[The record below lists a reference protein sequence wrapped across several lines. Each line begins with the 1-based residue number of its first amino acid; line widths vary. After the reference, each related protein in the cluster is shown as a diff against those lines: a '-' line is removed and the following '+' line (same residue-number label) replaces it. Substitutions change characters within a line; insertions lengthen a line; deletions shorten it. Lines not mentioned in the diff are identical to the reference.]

1 MIGSARDDR
10 QFRRGVVLG
19 LTMAEALLL
28 LIFLLLLILGVRLKT
43 QATHISDLEKARD
56 AAQSSLAAVQP
67 FMDKLSQRQKFDID
81 QDYVR
86 VKQQLAD
93 ANARLKDAALSVDL
107 VQQAASLAPAD
118 ATPEEATRAL
128 LNEAAIG
135 RQALDAARRF
145 APDLPP
151 EQAVEA
157 LLDAATIGQLYAKGA
172 LKDGGTPAELLASAG
187 ACKADLQSC
196 RNQTT
201 YLNSRLSAKTGGFDL
216 PPCWVDDKGKIQY
229 IFDAALTDD
238 GITMEDKTVA
248 GREADQEKLPLSH
261 ARYGEPLGREAFG
274 TAFSPLLKWSDEHGC
289 RFYVRLYDDMRD
301 GDRAEYKELRGTVEG
316 YFRILLSY

>member
-28 LIFLLLLILGVRLKT
+28 LIFLLMLILGMRLKT
-43 QATHISDLEKARD
+43 QATHIAELEKQRD
-56 AAQSSLAAVQP
+56 EVQSTLVAIQP
-67 FMDKLSQRQKFDID
+67 VIDKLTKRQKFDIT

-93 ANARLKDAALSVDL
+93 ANARLKDAELSVDL
-107 VQQAASLAPAD
+107 VQQAASLAPPD

-135 RQALDAARRF
+135 RQALDAAQRF

-151 EQAVEA
+151 EKAVEA
-157 LLDAATIGQLYAKGA
+157 LVNAATIGQA
-172 LKDGGTPAELLASAG
+172 LKSGGTPDQLLAAAG

-196 RNQTT
+196 KNQTT
-201 YLNSRLSAKTGGFDL
+201 YLNSRLNAKTGGFDL
-216 PPCWVDDKGKIQY
+216 PPCWVDNKGKIQY
-229 IFDAALTDD
+229 IFDTSLTDA
-238 GITMEDKTVA
+238 GIYVEDKGVA
-248 GREADQEKLPLSH
+248 GRESDQEKLPLSR
-261 ARYGEPLGREAFG
+261 ARYGEPLGPGEFSS
-274 TAFSPLLKWSDEHGC
+274 AFSPLLKWSNEHGC
-289 RFYVRLYDDMRD
+289 RFYVRLYDDMRE

>member
-1 MIGSARDDR
+1 MIGSARDDK

-28 LIFLLLLILGVRLKT
+28 LIFLLMLILGVRLKT
-43 QATHISDLEKARD
+43 QSTAIAELEKQRD
-56 AAQSSLAAVQP
+56 EAQSTLVAMQP
-67 FMDKLSQRQKFDID
+67 AFDQLTQKQKFDITK
-81 QDYVR
+81 DYVR
-86 VKQQLAD
+86 MQQQLAD

-107 VQQAASLAPAD
+107 VQQAASMAPPD

-135 RQALDAARRF
+135 RQALDAAQRF

-157 LLDAATIGQLYAKGA
+157 LVNAATIGQS
-172 LKDGGTPAELLASAG
+172 LKDGGTPDELLASAG

-196 RNQTT
+196 KNQTT
-201 YLNSRLSAKTGGFDL
+201 YLNSRLNAKTGGFDL
-216 PPCWVDDKGKIQY
+216 PPCWVDNKGKIQY
-229 IFDAALTDD
+229 IFDASLTDA
-238 GITMEDKTVA
+238 GIYVEDKAVP
-248 GREADQEKLPLSH
+248 GREADLDKLPLSR
-261 ARYGEPLGREAFG
+261 AVYGEPLGPGEFS
-274 TAFSPLLKWSDEHGC
+274 TAFSPLLKWSNDHGC

-301 GDRAEYKELRGTVEG
+301 GDRAAYKELRGTVEG

>member
-1 MIGSARDDR
+1 MIGSARDDK

-28 LIFLLLLILGVRLKT
+28 LIFLLMLILGVRLKT
-43 QATHISDLEKARD
+43 QATHIAELEQQRD
-56 AAQSSLAAVQP
+56 AAQSTLLAMQP
-67 FMDKLSQRQKFDID
+67 VFEKLSKSQKFDITK
-81 QDYVR
+81 DYVR

-107 VQQAASLAPAD
+107 IEQAASLAPAD

-135 RQALDAARRF
+135 REALDAAQRF

-151 EQAVEA
+151 EKAVEA
-157 LLDAATIGQLYAKGA
+157 LVNAAIIGQS
-172 LKDGGTPAELLASAG
+172 LKKGGTPDELLAAAG

-196 RNQTT
+196 KNQTT
-201 YLNSRLSAKTGGFDL
+201 YLNSRLNAKTGGFDL
-216 PPCWVDDKGKIQY
+216 PPCWVDNKGKIQY
-229 IFDAALTDD
+229 IFDTSLTDD
-238 GITMEDKTVA
+238 GIYVEDKSVA
-248 GREADQEKLPLSH
+248 GRETDQEKLPLTH
-261 ARYGEPLGREAFG
+261 ARYGEPLGPGEFSS
-274 TAFSPLLKWSDEHGC
+274 AFSPLLKWSNEHGC

>member
-1 MIGSARDDR
+1 M
-10 QFRRGVVLG
+10 
-19 LTMAEALLL
+19 
-28 LIFLLLLILGVRLKT
+28 LILGVRLKT
-43 QATHISDLEKARD
+43 QATHIAALEQARD
-56 AAQSSLAAVQP
+56 EAQSTLVAMQP
-67 FMDKLSQRQKFDID
+67 FVDKLSKNQKFDIT

-86 VKQQLAD
+86 VQQQLAD
-93 ANARLKDAALSVDL
+93 ANARLKDAGLTVDL
-107 VQQAASLAPAD
+107 VQQATSLAPPD

-151 EQAVEA
+151 EQAVAA
-157 LLDAATIGQLYAKGA
+157 LFNAATIEQS
-172 LKDGGTPAELLASAG
+172 LKNSTPDALLAAAG

-196 RNQTT
+196 KNQTT
-201 YLNSRLSAKTGGFDL
+201 YLNSRLTAKTGGFDL
-216 PPCWVDDKGKIQY
+216 PPCWVDAKGKIQY
-229 IFDAALTDD
+229 IFDASLSDA
-238 GITMEDKTVA
+238 GIFVEDKAVS
-248 GREADQEKLPLSH
+248 GRETDQEKLPLSH
-261 ARYGEPLGREAFG
+261 ARFGEPLGPGEFS
-274 TAFSPLLKWSDEHGC
+274 TAFSPLLKWSNDHGC

>member
-1 MIGSARDDR
+1 MIGSARDDK

-28 LIFLLLLILGVRLKT
+28 LIFLLMLILGVRMKT
-43 QATHISDLEKARD
+43 QATRIAELEKARD
-56 AAQSSLAAVQP
+56 EAQSTLVAVQP
-67 FMDKLSQRQKFDID
+67 FMDKLSKSQKFDIT

-86 VKQQLAD
+86 VQQQLAD

-128 LNEAAIG
+128 LNEATIG

-151 EQAVEA
+151 EQAVAA
-157 LLDAATIGQLYAKGA
+157 LVNAAVIGES
-172 LKDGGTPAELLASAG
+172 LKDGGTPEALLASAG

-196 RNQTT
+196 KNQTT
-201 YLNSRLSAKTGGFDL
+201 YLNSRLNLKTGGFDL
-216 PPCWVDDKGKIQY
+216 PPCWVDAKGKIQY
-229 IFDAALTDD
+229 IFDASLSD
-238 GITMEDKTVA
+238 GGIYVEDKGVA
-248 GREADQEKLPLSH
+248 GREADQEKLPLAR
-261 ARYGEPLGREAFG
+261 ARYGEPLGSGEFS
-274 TAFSPLLKWSDEHGC
+274 TAFSPLLKWSNDHGC

>member
-28 LIFLLLLILGVRLKT
+28 LIFLLMLILGIRLKT
-43 QATHISDLEKARD
+43 QATHIAELEKQRD
-56 AAQSSLAAVQP
+56 EVQSTLVAIQP
-67 FMDKLSQRQKFDID
+67 VIDKLTKRQKFDIT

-93 ANARLKDAALSVDL
+93 ANARLKDAELSVDL
-107 VQQAASLAPAD
+107 VQQAASLAPPD

-135 RQALDAARRF
+135 RQALDAAQRF

-151 EQAVEA
+151 EKAVEA
-157 LLDAATIGQLYAKGA
+157 LVNAATIGQA
-172 LKDGGTPAELLASAG
+172 LKSGGTPDQLLAAAG

-196 RNQTT
+196 KNQTT
-201 YLNSRLSAKTGGFDL
+201 YLNSRLNAKTGGFDL
-216 PPCWVDDKGKIQY
+216 PPCWVDNKGKIQY
-229 IFDAALTDD
+229 IFDTSLTDA
-238 GITMEDKTVA
+238 GIYVEDKGVA
-248 GREADQEKLPLSH
+248 GRESDQEKLPLSR
-261 ARYGEPLGREAFG
+261 ARYGEPLGPGEFSS
-274 TAFSPLLKWSDEHGC
+274 AFSPLLKWSNEHGC
-289 RFYVRLYDDMRD
+289 RFYVRLYDDMRE

>member
-1 MIGSARDDR
+1 MIGSARDDK

-28 LIFLLLLILGVRLKT
+28 LIFLLMLILGVRMKT
-43 QATHISDLEKARD
+43 QATRIAELEKARD
-56 AAQSSLAAVQP
+56 EAQSTLVAVQP
-67 FMDKLSQRQKFDID
+67 FMDKLSKSQKFDIT

-86 VKQQLAD
+86 VQQQLAD
-93 ANARLKDAALSVDL
+93 ANARLKDSALSVDL

-128 LNEAAIG
+128 LNEAMIG

-151 EQAVEA
+151 EQAVAA
-157 LLDAATIGQLYAKGA
+157 LVNAAIIGQS
-172 LKDGGTPAELLASAG
+172 LKDGSTPEELLASAG

-196 RNQTT
+196 KNQTT

-216 PPCWVDDKGKIQY
+216 PPCWVDAKGKIQY
-229 IFDAALTDD
+229 IFDASLSDA
-238 GITMEDKTVA
+238 GIYVEDKTVT
-248 GREADQEKLPLSH
+248 GREADQEKLPLSR
-261 ARYGEPLGREAFG
+261 ARYGEPLARGEFS
-274 TAFSPLLKWSDEHGC
+274 TAFSPLLRWSNDHGC

>member
-1 MIGSARDDR
+1 MIGSARDDK

-28 LIFLLLLILGVRLKT
+28 LIFLLMLILGVRLKT
-43 QATHISDLEKARD
+43 QSAEIAALEKQRD
-56 AAQSSLAAVQP
+56 DAQSTLVAMQP
-67 FMDKLSQRQKFDID
+67 VFDKLAKRDTFDITK
-81 QDYVR
+81 DYVR
-86 VKQQLAD
+86 MQQQLAD
-93 ANARLKDAALSVDL
+93 ANARLKDAELSVDL

-135 RQALDAARRF
+135 RQTLDAARRF

-151 EQAVEA
+151 ELAVEA
-157 LLDAATIGQLYAKGA
+157 LINAATIGQS
-172 LKDGGTPAELLASAG
+172 LKDGGTPDELLAAAG

-196 RNQTT
+196 KNQTT
-201 YLNSRLSAKTGGFDL
+201 YLNSRLNAKTGGFDL
-216 PPCWVDDKGKIQY
+216 PPCWVDNKGKIQY
-229 IFDAALTDD
+229 IFDASLTDA
-238 GITMEDKTVA
+238 GIYVEDKAVA
-248 GREADQEKLPLSH
+248 GREEDQEKLPLSRAH
-261 ARYGEPLGREAFG
+261 YGEPLGPGEFS
-274 TAFSPLLKWSDEHGC
+274 TAFSPLLKWSNDHGC
-289 RFYVRLYDDMRD
+289 RFYVRLYDDMRE

>member
-1 MIGSARDDR
+1 MIGSARDDK

-28 LIFLLLLILGVRLKT
+28 LIFLLMLILGIRLKSQST
-43 QATHISDLEKARD
+43 EIAELEKQRD
-56 AAQSSLAAVQP
+56 AAQSRLVAMQP
-67 FMDKLSQRQKFDID
+67 VFDKLAKRDKFDITK
-81 QDYVR
+81 DYVR
-86 VKQQLAD
+86 MQQQLAD
-93 ANARLKDAALSVDL
+93 ANARLKDAELSVDL
-107 VQQAASLAPAD
+107 VQQAASLAPPD

-135 RQALDAARRF
+135 RQALDAAQRF

-151 EQAVEA
+151 EKAVEA
-157 LLDAATIGQLYAKGA
+157 LVKAATIGQA
-172 LKDGGTPAELLASAG
+172 LKDGGTPDELLAAAG

-196 RNQTT
+196 KNQTT
-201 YLNSRLSAKTGGFDL
+201 FLNSRLNAKTGGFDL
-216 PPCWVDDKGKIQY
+216 PPCWVDNKGKIQY
-229 IFDAALTDD
+229 IFDASLSDA
-238 GITMEDKTVA
+238 GIYVEDKAVA
-248 GREADQEKLPLSH
+248 GREADQEKLPLAR
-261 ARYGEPLGREAFG
+261 ARYGEPLGPDEFSD
-274 TAFSPLLKWSDEHGC
+274 AFSPLLKWSNDHGC

>member
-1 MIGSARDDR
+1 MIGSARDDK

-28 LIFLLLLILGVRLKT
+28 LIFLLMLILGIRLKT
-43 QATHISDLEKARD
+43 QSTEIAALEKSRD
-56 AAQSSLAAVQP
+56 EAQSTLVAMRPV
-67 FMDKLSQRQKFDID
+67 FDKLSTTQKFDITK
-81 QDYVR
+81 DYVR
-86 VKQQLAD
+86 VQQQLAD
-93 ANARLKDAALSVDL
+93 ANARLKDAGLSVDL
-107 VQQAASLAPAD
+107 MQEAASLAPPE
-118 ATPEEATRAL
+118 ATPEQAVRAL

-151 EQAVEA
+151 EQAVQA
-157 LLDAATIGQLYAKGA
+157 LVNAAIIGQS
-172 LKDGGTPAELLASAG
+172 LKNGGTPDELLASAG

-196 RNQTT
+196 KNQTT
-201 YLNSRLSAKTGGFDL
+201 YLNSKLNAKTGGFDL
-216 PPCWVDDKGKIQY
+216 PPCWVDAKGKIQY
-229 IFDAALTDD
+229 IFDASLNDA
-238 GITMEDKTVA
+238 GIYVEDKAVA
-248 GREADQEKLPLSH
+248 GRETDQDKLPLSH
-261 ARYGEPLGREAFG
+261 ARYGEPLGPGEFSA
-274 TAFSPLLKWSDEHGC
+274 AFSPLLKWSNDHGC

>member
-1 MIGSARDDR
+1 MIGSARDDK

-28 LIFLLLLILGVRLKT
+28 LIFLLMLILGVRLKT
-43 QATHISDLEKARD
+43 QTTHIAELEKQRD
-56 AAQSSLAAVQP
+56 EAQSTLVAMQP
-67 FMDKLSQRQKFDID
+67 VFDKLAQRDKFDITK
-81 QDYVR
+81 DYVR
-86 VKQQLAD
+86 MQQQLAD

-107 VQQAASLAPAD
+107 VQQASALAPAD
-118 ATPEEATRAL
+118 ATAEEITRAL

-135 RQALDAARRF
+135 RQALDAAQRF

-151 EQAVEA
+151 EQAVAA
-157 LLDAATIGQLYAKGA
+157 LVNAATIGQS
-172 LKDGGTPAELLASAG
+172 LKDGGTPEELLASAG

-196 RNQTT
+196 KNQTT
-201 YLNSRLSAKTGGFDL
+201 YLNTRLNAKIGGFDL
-216 PPCWVDDKGKIQY
+216 PPCWVDTKGKIQY
-229 IFDAALTDD
+229 IFDASLTDA
-238 GITMEDKTVA
+238 GIYVEDKAVA
-248 GREADQEKLPLSH
+248 GREDDLEKLPLSR
-261 ARYGEPLGREAFG
+261 AVYGEPLGPGEFSA
-274 TAFSPLLKWSDEHGC
+274 AFSPLLKWSNEHGC

>member
-28 LIFLLLLILGVRLKT
+28 LIFLLMLILGVRLKT
-43 QATHISDLEKARD
+43 QATHIVELEKARD
-56 AAQSSLAAVQP
+56 EAQSTLVAVQP
-67 FMDKLSQRQKFDID
+67 FMDKLSKSQKFDVTR
-81 QDYVR
+81 DYMR
-86 VKQQLAD
+86 VQQQLAD
-93 ANARLKDAALSVDL
+93 AKARLKDAELTVDL
-107 VQQAASLAPAD
+107 VQQAATLAPPD

-151 EQAVEA
+151 EQAVAA
-157 LLDAATIGQLYAKGA
+157 LINAATIGQS
-172 LKDGGTPAELLASAG
+172 LKNGGTPDELLAAAG
-187 ACKADLQSC
+187 ACKTDLQSC
-196 RNQTT
+196 KNQTT
-201 YLNSRLSAKTGGFDL
+201 YLNTRLAAKTGGFDL
-216 PPCWVDDKGKIQY
+216 PPCWVDTKGKIQY
-229 IFDAALTDD
+229 IFDASLNDA
-238 GITMEDKTVA
+238 GIYIEDKAVA
-248 GREADQEKLPLSH
+248 GREADQEKLPLSR
-261 ARYGEPLGREAFG
+261 ARYGKPLGPGEFSS
-274 TAFSPLLKWSDEHGC
+274 AFSPLLKWSNDHGC

>member
-1 MIGSARDDR
+1 MIGSARDDK

-28 LIFLLLLILGVRLKT
+28 LIFLLMLILGVRLKT
-43 QATHISDLEKARD
+43 QTTHIAELEKQRD
-56 AAQSSLAAVQP
+56 EAQSTLVAMQP
-67 FMDKLSQRQKFDID
+67 VFDKLAQRDKFDITK
-81 QDYVR
+81 DYVR
-86 VKQQLAD
+86 MQQQLAD

-107 VQQAASLAPAD
+107 VQQASALAPAD
-118 ATPEEATRAL
+118 ATADEVTKAL

-135 RQALDAARRF
+135 RQALDAAQRF

-157 LLDAATIGQLYAKGA
+157 LVNAATIGQS
-172 LKDGGTPAELLASAG
+172 LKDGGTPEELLASAG

-196 RNQTT
+196 KNQTT
-201 YLNSRLSAKTGGFDL
+201 YLNTRLNAKTGGFDL
-216 PPCWVDDKGKIQY
+216 PPCWVDTKGKIQY
-229 IFDAALTDD
+229 IFDASLTDA
-238 GITMEDKTVA
+238 GIYVEDKAVT
-248 GREADQEKLPLSH
+248 GREDDLEKLPLSR
-261 ARYGEPLGREAFG
+261 AVYGEPLGPGEFS
-274 TAFSPLLKWSDEHGC
+274 TAFSPLLKWSNEHGC

-301 GDRAEYKELRGTVEG
+301 GDRAAYKELRGTVEG

>member
-1 MIGSARDDR
+1 MIGQARDDR

-28 LIFLLLLILGVRLKT
+28 LIFLLMLILGVRLKT
-43 QATHISDLEKARD
+43 QSTEIAALEKARD
-56 AAQSSLAAVQP
+56 EAQSSLVAIQP
-67 FMDKLSQRQKFDID
+67 FMDTLAKNQKFDITK
-81 QDYVR
+81 DYER
-86 VKQQLAD
+86 VQQQLAD

-107 VQQAASLAPAD
+107 VQQASSLAPAD

-128 LNEAAIG
+128 LAEAAIG
-135 RQALDAARRF
+135 RQALEAAHRF

-151 EQAVEA
+151 EQSVEA
-157 LLDAATIGQLYAKGA
+157 LLNAALIGQS
-172 LKDGGTPAELLASAG
+172 LKDGGTPDELLASAG

-196 RNQTT
+196 KNQTT
-201 YLNSRLSAKTGGFDL
+201 YLNTRLNAKTGGFDL
-216 PPCWVDDKGKIQY
+216 PPCWVDNKGKIQY
-229 IFDAALTDD
+229 IFDASLTDA
-238 GITMEDKTVA
+238 GIYIEDKNVA
-248 GREADQEKLPLSH
+248 GREGDQEKLPL
-261 ARYGEPLGREAFG
+261 ARAVYGEPLGPGEFSS
-274 TAFSPLLKWSDEHGC
+274 AFSPLLKWSNDNGC

>member
-1 MIGSARDDR
+1 MIGAARDDK

-19 LTMAEALLL
+19 LTIAEALLL
-28 LIFLLLLILGVRLKT
+28 LIFLLMLILGVRMKT
-43 QATHISDLEKARD
+43 QATQIAELEKARNE
-56 AAQSSLAAVQP
+56 AQSALVAVQP
-67 FMDKLSQRQKFDID
+67 FMDKLSKNQKFDIT

-86 VKQQLAD
+86 VQQELAD

-107 VQQAASLAPAD
+107 VQQAASLAPPD

-151 EQAVEA
+151 EQAVAA
-157 LLDAATIGQLYAKGA
+157 LMNAAIVGQLYTKGP
-172 LKDGGTPAELLASAG
+172 LKDGGTPDELLASAG

-196 RNQTT
+196 KNQTT
-201 YLNSRLSAKTGGFDL
+201 YLNSRLNAKTGGFDL
-216 PPCWVDDKGKIQY
+216 PPCWVDAKGKIQY
-229 IFDAALTDD
+229 IFDASLADAGIFMDD
-238 GITMEDKTVA
+238 KAVS
-248 GREADQEKLPLSH
+248 GREADQEKLPLSR
-261 ARYGEPLGREAFG
+261 ARYGEPLGPGEFS
-274 TAFSPLLKWSDEHGC
+274 TAFSPLLKWSNDHGC
-289 RFYVRLYDDMRD
+289 RFYVRLYDDMRE

>member
-1 MIGSARDDR
+1 
-10 QFRRGVVLG
+10 
-19 LTMAEALLL
+19 
-28 LIFLLLLILGVRLKT
+28 
-43 QATHISDLEKARD
+43 
-56 AAQSSLAAVQP
+56 
-67 FMDKLSQRQKFDID
+67 MDQLSKSQKFDIT

-86 VKQQLAD
+86 VQQELAD
-93 ANARLKDAALSVDL
+93 ARARLKDAELTVDL
-107 VQQAASLAPAD
+107 VQQAATLAPPN

-151 EQAVEA
+151 EQAVAA
-157 LLDAATIGQLYAKGA
+157 LINAATIGQS
-172 LKDGGTPAELLASAG
+172 LKNGGTPDELLAAAG

-196 RNQTT
+196 KNQTT
-201 YLNSRLSAKTGGFDL
+201 YLNTRLTAKTGGFDL
-216 PPCWVDDKGKIQY
+216 PPCWVDSKGKIQY
-229 IFDAALTDD
+229 IFDASLNDA
-238 GITMEDKTVA
+238 GIYIEDKAVA

-261 ARYGEPLGREAFG
+261 ARYGEPLGPGEFSA
-274 TAFSPLLKWSDEHGC
+274 AFSPLLKWSNDHGC

>member
-1 MIGSARDDR
+1 MIGSARDDK

-28 LIFLLLLILGVRLKT
+28 LIFLLMLILGVRMKT
-43 QATHISDLEKARD
+43 QASRIAELEKQRD
-56 AAQSSLAAVQP
+56 DAQSTLVAIQP
-67 FMDKLSQRQKFDID
+67 FMDKLSKRQKFDIT

-86 VKQQLAD
+86 VQQQLAD
-93 ANARLKDAALSVDL
+93 ANARLKDAVLSVDL

-118 ATPEEATRAL
+118 ASPEQATRAL

-135 RQALDAARRF
+135 RQTLDAARRF
-145 APDLPP
+145 SPDLPAD
-151 EQAVEA
+151 QAVAA
-157 LLDAATIGQLYAKGA
+157 LVNSAIIGQS
-172 LKDGGTPAELLASAG
+172 LKDGGTPDELLASAG

-196 RNQTT
+196 KNQAT
-201 YLNSRLSAKTGGFDL
+201 YLNSKLNAKSGGFDL
-216 PPCWVDDKGKIQY
+216 PPCWVDAKGKIQY
-229 IFDAALTDD
+229 IFNASLSDA
-238 GITMEDKTVA
+238 GIYIEDKTVT

-261 ARYGEPLGREAFG
+261 ARYGEPLGPSEFS
-274 TAFSPLLKWSDEHGC
+274 TAFSPLLKWSNDHGC

>member
-1 MIGSARDDR
+1 MIGSARDDK

-28 LIFLLLLILGVRLKT
+28 LIFLLMLILGVRLKT
-43 QATHISDLEKARD
+43 QATHIAELEKQRD
-56 AAQSSLAAVQP
+56 EAQSALVAIRPVLDRLTKS
-67 FMDKLSQRQKFDID
+67 QKFDIT
-81 QDYVR
+81 QDYIR

-93 ANARLKDAALSVDL
+93 ANARLKDAELSVDL
-107 VQQAASLAPAD
+107 VQQAASLAPPD
-118 ATPEEATRAL
+118 ATPEEITRAL

-135 RQALDAARRF
+135 RQALDAAHRF

-151 EQAVEA
+151 EQAVAA
-157 LLDAATIGQLYAKGA
+157 LVNAAIIGQS
-172 LKDGGTPAELLASAG
+172 LKNGGTPDELLAAAG

-196 RNQTT
+196 KNQTT
-201 YLNSRLSAKTGGFDL
+201 YLNSKLTAKTGGFDL
-216 PPCWVDDKGKIQY
+216 PPCWVDNRGKIQY
-229 IFDAALTDD
+229 IFDTSLNDA
-238 GITMEDKTVA
+238 GIYVENRAVA

-261 ARYGEPLGREAFG
+261 ARYGEPLGPGEFSA
-274 TAFSPLLKWSDEHGC
+274 AFSPLLKWSNDHGC

>member
-28 LIFLLLLILGVRLKT
+28 LIFLLMLILGVRLKT
-43 QATHISDLEKARD
+43 QATHIAELEKARD
-56 AAQSSLAAVQP
+56 EAQSALVAIKP
-67 FMDKLSQRQKFDID
+67 FMDNLSKRQKFDIT

-86 VKQQLAD
+86 IQQQLAD
-93 ANARLKDAALSVDL
+93 AKARLKDAELTVDL
-107 VQQAASLAPAD
+107 VQQAAKLAPPN
-118 ATPEEATRAL
+118 ATPEQATRAL

-135 RQALDAARRF
+135 RQAIDAAQRF

-151 EQAVEA
+151 EQAVAA
-157 LLDAATIGQLYAKGA
+157 LINAATIGQS
-172 LKDGGTPAELLASAG
+172 LKNGGTPDELLAAAG

-196 RNQTT
+196 KNQTT
-201 YLNSRLSAKTGGFDL
+201 YLNTRLNAKTGGFDL
-216 PPCWVDDKGKIQY
+216 PPCWVDNKGKIQY
-229 IFDAALTDD
+229 IFDASLNDA
-238 GITMEDKTVA
+238 GIYVEDKAVA
-248 GREADQEKLPLSH
+248 GREADQEKLPLSR
-261 ARYGEPLGREAFG
+261 ARYGEPLGPGEFS
-274 TAFSPLLKWSDEHGC
+274 TAFAPLLKWSNDHGC
-289 RFYVRLYDDMRD
+289 RFYVRLYDEMRD